1 MSSEQGGM
9 MDLQTAP
16 DAEQSARA
24 RYEHGHTLAV
34 EFPRSFRQAAEL
46 VIEAR
51 KCVRFVRSGHPDVA
65 SQCTQ
70 LLDGLNELRARL
82 LSENFYFRALELGIE
97 SSPELIRLAR
107 TSSDWRVVQFLSLLD
122 TNYPEF
128 AAEYEFVLNL
138 LAANPRALSHV
149 FLDGESAAIAA

>member
-1 MSSEQGGM
+1 MLSEQGGM
-9 MDLQTAP
+9 VNLQTAP
-16 DAEQSARA
+16 DAEQSRA
-24 RYEHGHTLAV
+24 RYEHGHMLAV

-51 KCVRFVRSGHPDVA
+51 KCVRLVRSGHPDVA

-122 TNYPEF
+122 TNYP
-128 AAEYEFVLNL
+128 VLLILGWVAL
-138 LAANPRALSHV
+138 LILTWSR
-149 FLDGESAAIAA
+149 FKDGRLSAA